1 MEKKIKNDILKVLER
16 AKELIKKKRFSELK
30 ELSDHTIHNSAVYQ
44 DSDSINT
51 AVLIYSLYKLF
62 NKPHFSE
69 QDYENVLKELNN
81 AINALKED
89 NYSQYNHAYKNIYHL
104 LSLVR
109 EIKDN
114 IKYVIQQA
122 QIKKGSRVVYHGLS
136 IAQAA
141 NIFGISQW
149 DLMNY
154 LGKTNIYDSFTPE
167 IPVKKRLDFAK
178 EIFNENNEK

>member
-1 MEKKIKNDILKVLER
+1 MENKVKKDILNVLER
-16 AKELIKKKRFSELK
+16 AKELIKEKRFSELK
-30 ELSDHTIHNSAVYQ
+30 ELSNHTIHNSAIYQ

-62 NKPHFSE
+62 NKPNFSE
-69 QDYENVLKELNN
+69 EDYERVLKELDN
-81 AINALKED
+81 AIVALKED
-89 NYSQYNHAYKNIYHL
+89 NYAKYNSAYKNIYHL

-167 IPVKKRLDFAK
+167 IPVKKRLEFAQ
-178 EIFNENNEK
+178 EVFREK